1 MDRFVSDHLSVICH
15 VLASRPSKA
24 RRKITYRKLNSV
36 DTDKLRRDMAA
47 SVLCNTV
54 RVDPEGLP
62 VGEID
67 NLVREYNLTLKNIT
81 DHHTKILRARLS
93 AT

>member
-1 MDRFVSDHLSVICH
+1 
-15 VLASRPSKA
+15 
-24 RRKITYRKLNSV
+24 
-36 DTDKLRRDMAA
+36 MAA